1 MARSAARSA
10 ARHVVVD
17 VRAHDR
23 REITVGVHAERQTPC
38 SSETGGPC
46 RHHPIDHR
54 VALPVHMRGDLGSG
68 DLAQRLDHFADAD
81 TDAGDAD
88 RARAVEG
95 CSRRVVADDQ
105 VVDHRARRD
114 HPHARFGSH
123 RALRVEARKRL
134 ANDAARERRCSAV
147 RPAGPHRHRRQPE
160 AATVD
165 VTLACHVVDEELGD
179 RLLRAVRR
187 LRVQRCVV
195 GDRVGKRATE
205 HGDRAREHEFRRL
218 GEGATGF
225 EQVPRRVDVDAHA
238 ENEIGFGL
246 AADDRRKMEH
256 RVRAGCQCAHD
267 RRRVGEIAG
276 DVFER
281 RTVGRARDR
290 DTGAGVRGGGGR
302 NARWRHVVHSDDL
315 ADRVSRSL
323 RVDERS
329 ASGELAREARAQEAA
344 CTGDD
349 DAHGVIIYSPDMTG
363 PNAPRRLTIATR
375 ESALALWQAE
385 HVRARLAAR
394 YPGSAVELVG
404 ITTQGDRILDRPL
417 AAVGGK
423 GLFVKELEA
432 ALDEGRADLAVHSLK
447 DVPMEL
453 PPGFVLAAIT
463 ARDDPRDALVST
475 RYASLEAMPANAVV
489 GTSSLRRE
497 AQLRAQHP
505 EFSIVPLR
513 GNVHTRLRKLD
524 EGACD
529 AIVLA
534 AAGLKRLGL
543 GVRIRALLDPDT
555 SLPAPGQGAL
565 ALECRADRD
574 DVIAALAPL
583 ADAAATLA
591 AAAERAFSRA
601 LGGSCRTPLAA
612 YAEWEEG
619 RLWLR
624 GLIATRDG
632 VDLIRGEIDGEVD
645 DASAAES
652 LGLALADRF
661 LQQGAQRFAATN

>member
-1 MARSAARSA
+1 
-10 ARHVVVD
+10 
-17 VRAHDR
+17 
-23 REITVGVHAERQTPC
+23 
-38 SSETGGPC
+38 
-46 RHHPIDHR
+46 
-54 VALPVHMRGDLGSG
+54 
-68 DLAQRLDHFADAD
+68 
-81 TDAGDAD
+81 
-88 RARAVEG
+88 
-95 CSRRVVADDQ
+95 
-105 VVDHRARRD
+105 
-114 HPHARFGSH
+114 
-123 RALRVEARKRL
+123 
-134 ANDAARERRCSAV
+134 
-147 RPAGPHRHRRQPE
+147 
-160 AATVD
+160 
-165 VTLACHVVDEELGD
+165 
-179 RLLRAVRR
+179 
-187 LRVQRCVV
+187 
-195 GDRVGKRATE
+195 
-205 HGDRAREHEFRRL
+205 
-218 GEGATGF
+218 
-225 EQVPRRVDVDAHA
+225 
-238 ENEIGFGL
+238 
-246 AADDRRKMEH
+246 
-256 RVRAGCQCAHD
+256 
-267 RRRVGEIAG
+267 
-276 DVFER
+276 
-281 RTVGRARDR
+281 
-290 DTGAGVRGGGGR
+290 
-302 NARWRHVVHSDDL
+302 
-315 ADRVSRSL
+315 
-323 RVDERS
+323 
-329 ASGELAREARAQEAA
+329 
-344 CTGDD
+344 
-349 DAHGVIIYSPDMTG
+349 MTG

-475 RYASLEAMPANAVV
+475 RYASLDSMPADAVV

-505 EFSIVPLR
+505 GFSIVPLR

-543 GVRIRALLDPDT
+543 GIRIRALLDPDT

-565 ALECRADRD
+565 ALECRADRA

-624 GLIATRDG
+624 GLIASRDG
-632 VDLIRGEIDGEVD
+632 ADLVRGEIDGEVD

-661 LQQGAQRFAATN
+661 IQQGAQRFAATN